1 MDGDDARRVR
11 LSEAQLR
18 ATFLSAR
25 VGYSVIELVAPDDP
39 ETWVIRANNRAASL
53 NSQAD
58 LAPVV
63 GQRLL
68 EAFPPMRDSPFI
80 GWYQKVH
87 RTGQPQELP
96 EIRYGDEQVPDAAFR
111 VWLDPMPGDCV
122 LGQYVNVTLQRQAE
136 GRLRA
141 LNASLEAQVA
151 ARTAA
156 LTASRRM
163 LGEITYAA
171 AHDLQTPLR
180 HVLLLSDPDEPFD
193 EAEPVGAPLALIH
206 RAAMRMRERLS
217 ALLVYT
223 GADRV
228 EPARPVDLRA
238 ELDRVLAGH
247 ARLIDASA
255 GRVRTAL
262 DPGAVSVPINAL
274 RTALE
279 QLVENALIFHAPGAP
294 PEVTVKLAAEGPWL
308 ALTVRDEGLG
318 IAPEHHAAIFQAFYR
333 VHGGDRFPGVGV
345 GLAAVRVATEAA
357 GGRVEVRSAPGEGAT
372 FTVRLPLAEGE

>member
-1 MDGDDARRVR
+1 MDGDDAGRVR

-18 ATFLSAR
+18 AAFSSAR
-25 VGYSVIELVAPDDP
+25 VGYSVIDLVEPDDP
-39 ETWVIRANNRAASL
+39 ETWMIRANNRAASL
-53 NSQAD
+53 NSQTD
-58 LAPVV
+58 LASVV
-63 GQRLL
+63 GRRFL
-68 EAFPPMRDSPFI
+68 EAFPPVRDSPFI
-80 GWYQKVH
+80 GWYQKVQ

-96 EIRYGDEQVPDAAFR
+96 ELRYGDAQVPDAAFR
-111 VWLDPMPGDCV
+111 VWLDPLPDNCV

-151 ARTAA
+151 ARTAE

-180 HVLLLSDPDEPFD
+180 HVLLLSDPDTPFGADEP
-193 EAEPVGAPLALIH
+193 EGAPLALIH
-206 RAAMRMRERLS
+206 RAAMQMRERLS

-228 EPARPVDLRA
+228 EPARPADLQA
-238 ELDRVLAGH
+238 ELDRVLTGH
-247 ARLIDASA
+247 ARLIEASA

-262 DPGAVSVPINAL
+262 GADTVSVPVTAL

-279 QLVENALIFHAPGAP
+279 HLVENALIFHAPDDP
-294 PEVTVKLAAEGPWL
+294 PEVTVRVAVEGDWL
-308 ALTVRDEGLG
+308 VLTVRDEGLG
-318 IAPEHHAAIFQAFYR
+318 IAPEHHDAIFQAFYR

-345 GLAAVRVATEAA
+345 GLASVRVATEAA
-357 GGRVEVRSAPGEGAT
+357 GGRVEVQSAPGEGST
-372 FTVRLPLAEGE
+372 FTVRLPLAVAG